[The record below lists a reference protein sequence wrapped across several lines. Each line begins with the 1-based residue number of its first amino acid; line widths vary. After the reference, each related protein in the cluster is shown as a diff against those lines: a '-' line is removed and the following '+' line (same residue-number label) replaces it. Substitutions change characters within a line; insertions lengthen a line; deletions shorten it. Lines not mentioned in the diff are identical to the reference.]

1 MVLLTCTYIFL
12 KYRRTSKRVVM
23 TILFNTEN
31 TNCTGSD
38 FCANFAEG
46 DLNTQNLNCA
56 RSNTCLSIVE
66 GDLNTQNTACQSS
79 ECFNF
84 GINTNVIANSA
95 ISCNSGDP
103 DTTTICQRDR
113 TFTFPNY

>member
-1 MVLLTCTYIFL
+1 MSLQVIQNTNCVGSAACGGGAFGNG
-12 KYRRTSKRVVM
+12 
-23 TILFNTEN
+23 NTEN

-38 FCANFAEG
+38 FCANFA
-46 DLNTQNLNCA
+46 
-56 RSNTCLSIVE
+56 E

-113 TFTFPNY
+113 TFTFPNHQ